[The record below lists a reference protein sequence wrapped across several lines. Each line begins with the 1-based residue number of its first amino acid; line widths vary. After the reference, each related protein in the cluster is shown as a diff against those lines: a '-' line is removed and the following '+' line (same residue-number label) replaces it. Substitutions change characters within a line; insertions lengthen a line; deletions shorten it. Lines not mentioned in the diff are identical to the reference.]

1 MPALI
6 THDRFGKDL
15 LKKGAAPFVSTDREC
30 AAFLLGNQGPDPLF
44 YCVASPSLWGYRKL
58 GNLMHRDEP
67 SVLIM
72 ALLDSVDE
80 VPASGRSIARAYVA
94 GFLCHYL
101 LDRAAHPLVYSQEF
115 EICDAGIEGLTREDG
130 AEVHAVIESEID
142 EVVLFTREGA
152 AHPLVYSQE
161 FEICDAGIEGLT
173 REDGAE
179 VHAVIE
185 SEIDEV
191 VLFTREGLTIADFKP
206 HREIL
211 RCDEQTLSIVSYL
224 VAIATEKALGITTR
238 FDLFAKSVHGFRLL
252 QGAVFHSPRGVKRRV
267 LGATERL
274 LRSHS
279 FLQAMTHR
287 PIGEECCRFDNHD
300 NHPWTNPFTGDV
312 STASFQ
318 DLFDRAQAEA
328 QEALATLFD
337 GSFSDQ
343 DAKRITRNQNFS
355 GEPVA

>member
-80 VPASGRSIARAYVA
+80 VPASGHSIARAYVA

-130 AEVHAVIESEID
+130 
-142 EVVLFTREGA
+142 T
-152 AHPLVYSQE
+152 
-161 FEICDAGIEGLT
+161 
-173 REDGAE
+173 E

-287 PIGEECCRFDNHD
+287 PIGEECCHFDNHD

>member
-15 LKKGAAPFVSTDREC
+15 LKRGAAPFVSTDREC

-67 SVLIM
+67 SALIM

-130 AEVHAVIESEID
+130 
-142 EVVLFTREGA
+142 T
-152 AHPLVYSQE
+152 
-161 FEICDAGIEGLT
+161 
-173 REDGAE
+173 E

-211 RCDEQTLSIVSYL
+211 RCDEQTLSIASYL
-224 VAIATEKALGITTR
+224 VAIATEKALKITTR
-238 FDLFAKSVHGFRLL
+238 FDLFAKSVHDFRLL

-287 PIGEECCRFDNHD
+287 PIGEEYCRFDNHD

-328 QEALATLFD
+328 QEALAILFD